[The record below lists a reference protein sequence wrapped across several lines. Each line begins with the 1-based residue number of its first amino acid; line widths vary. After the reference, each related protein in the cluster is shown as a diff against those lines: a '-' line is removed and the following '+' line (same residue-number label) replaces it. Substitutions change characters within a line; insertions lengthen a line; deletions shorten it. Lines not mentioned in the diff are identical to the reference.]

1 MTMLEL
7 SAVDLDALGEALED
21 HSDFTRWFVDPETGE
36 VEPWSEDLDEP
47 HPEERGALYVQPI
60 PSYEAYGDLEA
71 FVSRGPGRGRRTGLA
86 GATGGRGP
94 SGGSRHTFWGF
105 P

>member
-60 PSYEAYGDLEA
+60 PSYEAYGDLEG
-71 FVSRGPGRGRRTGLA
+71 FVSTVPARRPADPLAPSVEGRRAFRRFKDPPLEFA
-86 GATGGRGP
+86 
-94 SGGSRHTFWGF
+94 
-105 P
+105 